1 MTLGET
7 LAGNDR
13 KTSAIM
19 LVPAVVIALLV
30 VGLLPDG
37 IDRVMRML
45 RLDQTLSL
53 AWQSGIVT
61 IALFGVLIAVAV
73 LWGMLAKQVVLA
85 SGRSPL
91 KSAGVGVAMGIAG
104 VLVAT
109 GYVALAGS
117 LHWTITYNKP
127 HILLLLAGSCL
138 TLFQCAG
145 EEIYFRGWVQ
155 PMLARGWGVWPG
167 LVVTSLLFA
176 ALHVF
181 AGVRAPLSLLN
192 VFLAGGLFGLL
203 AVRTGGLM
211 APVAAHFAWDWMESI
226 GLGLYPNPGVDVWTS
241 LWNLDMVGSPLWG
254 GSTEG
259 LNGSLAETFVL
270 VALAVPFAWGLIVP
284 QKAAV
289 AA

>member
-13 KTSAIM
+13 RTSAIM
-19 LVPAVVIALLV
+19 LVPAILIALLV

-37 IDRVMRML
+37 IERIMRAF

-53 AWQSGIVT
+53 SWQSGIVT
-61 IALFGVLIAVAV
+61 IVLFGALIAAAM
-73 LWGMLAKQVVLA
+73 LWGVLSRHVVLA
-85 SGRSPL
+85 PGRSPL
-91 KSAGVGVAMGIAG
+91 ASGGMGAAMGIAG

-117 LHWTITYNKP
+117 LHWTITYARP
-127 HILLLLAGSCL
+127 HILLLIAGTCL

-192 VFLAGGLFGLL
+192 VCLAGLLFGLL
-203 AVRTGGLM
+203 AVRTGGLA
-211 APVAAHFAWDWMESI
+211 APIMAHFAWDWMESI

-241 LWNLDMVGSPLWG
+241 LWNLDMAGSPLWG
-254 GSTEG
+254 GSAEG

-270 VALAVPFAWGLIVP
+270 IALAVPFAWGLIVP
-284 QKAAV
+284 ATKAA